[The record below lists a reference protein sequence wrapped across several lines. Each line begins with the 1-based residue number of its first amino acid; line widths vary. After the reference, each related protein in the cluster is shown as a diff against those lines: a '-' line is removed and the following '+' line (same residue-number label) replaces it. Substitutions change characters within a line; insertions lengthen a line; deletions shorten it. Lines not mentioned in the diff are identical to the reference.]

1 MQLQSPSYPT
11 KYQTK
16 NNGSTMSVNFN
27 RKILGYR
34 TSKTEKTGEDDIPF
48 EEGKRLLTA
57 CSTVQ
62 HSGFTTPC
70 ELISSNSDLVP
81 LGEIS
86 QNKKNSR
93 TALQLKARC
102 RSKSG
107 QKKL

>member
-1 MQLQSPSYPT
+1 MQLHSPSYPT
-11 KYQTK
+11 KNQTK
-16 NNGSTMSVNFN
+16 NIDPTMSVSFT

-34 TSKTEKTGEDDIPF
+34 TSKTEKAVEEDITF
-48 EEGKRLLTA
+48 EEGKRLLRA

-62 HSGFTTPC
+62 HSGLTTPC
-70 ELISSNSDLVP
+70 ELINSNSDLVP

-86 QNKKNSR
+86 QNRKSSR